1 MVQSSD
7 QIIRTRCGVMVQV
20 RSERSTPHASNVR
33 PSKLELQ
40 SAKFQK
46 RRPTGR
52 SAAAATLVHSS
63 THLTTAGRAPLMT
76 SRLKP
81 SEASYLPRERQK
93 ILGDVFAPTTP
104 SGYLSSGFSVSCAM
118 MLSAARCPLISA
130 VWPSLSSRDSC
141 DIMSPTAKMLG
152 WPASCSWSLTMI
164 ESRKPKALLKG
175 ESWSILVLGNTPTHL
190 YTTPAGSTSPDLSVI
205 EVSPMSAIASPSRS
219 STPFASSHLS
229 AN

>member
-81 SEASYLPRERQK
+81 SEASYLPE
-93 ILGDVFAPTTP
+93 G
-104 SGYLSSGFSVSCAM
+104 
-118 MLSAARCPLISA
+118 AARTPHSLRGRATRREGTLTEGEAEDLGGCLRAHDA
-130 VWPSLSSRDSC
+130 VRVLEQRLLRELRDDVERREVPIDLCGVAELELTRLMRHHVTHCEDVGVASELQLVV
-141 DIMSPTAKMLG
+141 DDDRVAEAEGALERGVLEHLG
-152 WPASCSWSLTMI
+152 VGQHSD
-164 ESRKPKALLKG
+164 ALVHHARG
-175 ESWSILVLGNTPTHL
+175 QHL
-190 YTTPAGSTSPDLSVI
+190 A
-205 EVSPMSAIASPSRS
+205 
-219 STPFASSHLS
+219 
-229 AN
+229 